1 MDARRFQA
9 EIVEPAQPAVLRGLV
24 AGWPAVQAADLR
36 AYLQRFE
43 AAKPTEAFF
52 GKPEIG
58 GKYFY
63 NWDLSGFNFER
74 RAMLFPEA
82 LRAIFGLGEET
93 IYLGSVPAD
102 DYLPGFSAE
111 NPMALTENKAGPRLW
126 IGHPSNVSSHY
137 DTYDNLICCIA
148 GTRRFTLY
156 SPDCVGKLYVGP
168 IDNTMAGQPVSLA
181 ASLPE
186 DAARFPLFEQVKDS
200 AIEIELHP
208 GDALYLPKL
217 WWHQVQSTAPL
228 NAMINY
234 WWDATAAG
242 PDSPY
247 TGLLLSMIAI
257 AERPP
262 AERRAWKAFFD
273 HYVFREAGH
282 PLAHLPP
289 EKHGILGP
297 LKPDNYGR
305 IRARIMHLLR
315 SFGG

>member
-1 MDARRFQA
+1 MDAARFQA
-9 EIVEPAQPAVLRGLV
+9 EIVQAAQPVLLRGLV
-24 AGWPAVQAADLR
+24 ADWPAVRADDLH
-36 AYLQRFE
+36 AYLRRFE
-43 AAKPTEAFF
+43 TAKSTEAFF

-58 GKYFY
+58 GKYYY
-63 NWDLSGFNFER
+63 NQDLTGFNFER
-74 RAMLFPEA
+74 RTLSFPQA
-82 LRAIFGLGEET
+82 LRAIFAQGEET
-93 IYLGSVPAD
+93 TYLGSVPVD

-111 NPMALTENKAGPRLW
+111 NPMALAGTAGPRLW

-137 DTYDNLICCIA
+137 DTYDNLICCVA
-148 GTRRFTLY
+148 GARKFTLY

-181 ASLPE
+181 ASSPQ
-186 DAARFPLFEQVKDS
+186 DAERYPLFEEIRDS
-200 AIEIELHP
+200 AIEIELNP

-217 WWHQVQSTAPL
+217 WWHQVRSTEPV
-228 NAMINY
+228 NAMVNY
-234 WWDATAAG
+234 WWDATATG

-257 AERPP
+257 AERPL

-282 PLAHLPP
+282 PLAHLPAD
-289 EKHGILGP
+289 KHGILGP

>member
-1 MDARRFQA
+1 MTPAQFRS
-9 EIVEPAQPAVLRGLV
+9 EIVEPAQPALLRGLV
-24 AGWPAVQAADLR
+24 ADWPVLHAADLR
-36 AYLQRFE
+36 AYLGRFE
-43 AAKPTEAFF
+43 AARPTEAFF

-63 NWDLSGFNFER
+63 KDDLAGFNFER
-74 RAMLFPEA
+74 RTMLFSQA
-82 LRAIFGLGEET
+82 LAAIFARGEET
-93 IYLGSVPAD
+93 VYLGSVPVD
-102 DYLPGFSAE
+102 DYLPGFAAE
-111 NPMALTENKAGPRLW
+111 NPMALAGNAGPRLW
-126 IGHPSNVSSHY
+126 IGHQSLVSSHY

-148 GTRRFTLY
+148 GRRKFTLY
-156 SPDCVGKLYVGP
+156 APDCIGKLYVGP

-181 ASLPE
+181 ASMPE
-186 DAARFPLFEQVKDS
+186 AAERFPLFADIKDS
-200 AIEIELHP
+200 ALEIELNP

-217 WWHQVQSTAPL
+217 WWHQVQSTEPV

-234 WWDATAAG
+234 WWDATSIG

-257 AERPP
+257 AERPA

-282 PLAHLPP
+282 PLAHLPA

-297 LKPDNYGR
+297 LKPDNYGK
-305 IRARIMHLLR
+305 IRARIMYLLR

>member
-1 MDARRFQA
+1 VDAARFHA
-9 EIVEPAQPAVLRGLV
+9 EIVQPAQPALLRGLV
-24 AGWPAVQAADLR
+24 GDWPAVGADDLH
-36 AYLQRFE
+36 AYLQRF
-43 AAKPTEAFF
+43 ASAKPTEAFF

-58 GKYFY
+58 GKYYY
-63 NWDLSGFNFER
+63 NSDLSGFNFER
-74 RAMLFPEA
+74 RTMSFPQA
-82 LRAIFGLGEET
+82 LSAIYEPGEET
-93 IYLGSVPAD
+93 VYLGSLPVD
-102 DYLPGFSAE
+102 DYLPGFASE
-111 NPMALTENKAGPRLW
+111 NPMAPAGVSAGPRLW
-126 IGHPSNVSSHY
+126 IGHPSDVSSHY
-137 DTYDNLICCIA
+137 DTYDNLICCVA
-148 GTRRFTLY
+148 GVRKFTLY
-156 SPDCVGKLYVGP
+156 SPDCIGKLYVGP

-186 DAARFPLFEQVKDS
+186 DAARFPLFADIKDG
-200 AIEIELHP
+200 AIEIELRP

-217 WWHQVQSTAPL
+217 WWHQVRSTAPV

-234 WWDATAAG
+234 WWDATATG

-282 PLAHLPP
+282 PLAHLPA

>member
-1 MDARRFQA
+1 MLGDDIIKA
-9 EIVEPAQPAVLRGLV
+9 AQPVLLRGLIRH
-24 AGWPAVQAADLR
+24 WPAVHAADLQ
-36 AYLQRFE
+36 AYLGRF
-43 AAKPTEAFF
+43 AVSKPTEAFF

-63 NWDLSGFNFER
+63 KDDLSGFNFER
-74 RAMLFPEA
+74 RALSLSDA
-82 LRAIFGLGEET
+82 LSAVFATGQESV
-93 IYLGSVPAD
+93 YLGSLPVD
-102 DYLPGFSAE
+102 EYLPGFSAE
-111 NPMALTENKAGPRLW
+111 NPMPLPANPRLW

-137 DTYDNLICCIA
+137 DTYDNLVCCIA
-148 GTRRFTLY
+148 GGRKFTLY
-156 SPDCVGKLYVGP
+156 SPDCIDRLYVGP

-186 DAARFPLFEQVKDS
+186 EADRFPLFAAIKDS
-200 AIEIELHP
+200 AIEIELQP

-217 WWHQVQSTAPL
+217 WWHQVRSTEPL

-234 WWDATAAG
+234 WWDATACG
-242 PDSPY
+242 PDNPY
-247 TGLLLSMIAI
+247 TALLLSMIAI
-257 AERPP
+257 AERPQ

-273 HYVFREAGH
+273 HYVFREQGH
-282 PLAHLPP
+282 PLAHLPA
-289 EKHGILGP
+289 ERHGILGP

>member
-1 MDARRFQA
+1 MDAARFQA
-9 EIVEPAQPAVLRGLV
+9 EIVQAAQPALLSGLV
-24 AGWPAVQAADLR
+24 RDWPAVAADDLH
-36 AYLQRFE
+36 AYLGRFE
-43 AAKPTEAFF
+43 TAKSTEAFF

-58 GKYFY
+58 GKYYY
-63 NWDLSGFNFER
+63 NQDLSGFNFER
-74 RAMLFPEA
+74 RTLSFPEA
-82 LRAIFGLGEET
+82 LRAIFAPGEET
-93 IYLGSVPAD
+93 TYLGSVPVD

-111 NPMALTENKAGPRLW
+111 NPMVLAGTAGPRLW

-137 DTYDNLICCIA
+137 DTYDNLICCVA
-148 GTRRFTLY
+148 GARKFTLY
-156 SPDCVGKLYVGP
+156 SPDCIGKLYVGP

-181 ASLPE
+181 ASSPE
-186 DAARFPLFEQVKDS
+186 DAERFPLFEAIRDS
-200 AIEIELHP
+200 AIEIDLNP

-217 WWHQVQSTAPL
+217 WWHQVRSTEPV
-228 NAMINY
+228 NAMVNY
-234 WWDATAAG
+234 WWDATATG

-257 AERPP
+257 AERPL

-273 HYVFREAGH
+273 HYVFREGGH
-282 PLAHLPP
+282 PLAHLPAD
-289 EKHGILGP
+289 KHGILGP

>member
-1 MDARRFQA
+1 MNEDRFRS
-9 EIVEPAQPAVLRGLV
+9 EIIEPAQPAVLRGLV
-24 AGWPAVQAADLR
+24 ADWPVVQAADLG
-36 AYLQRFE
+36 AYLDRFA

-52 GKPEIG
+52 GKREIG

-63 NWDLSGFNFER
+63 NGDLSGFNFER
-74 RAMLFPEA
+74 RPMLFPQA
-82 LRAIFGLGEET
+82 LKAIFAAGEESV
-93 IYLGSVPAD
+93 YLGSVPVE
-102 DYLPGFSAE
+102 DYLPGFAAE
-111 NPMALTENKAGPRLW
+111 NPMALVGNAGPRLW

-137 DTYDNLICCIA
+137 DTYDNLICCVA
-148 GTRRFTLY
+148 GTRKFTLY
-156 SPDCVGKLYVGP
+156 SPDCVGSLYVGP

-181 ASLPE
+181 ASMPE
-186 DAARFPLFEQVKDS
+186 AADRFPRFAEIKDS

-217 WWHQVQSTAPL
+217 WWHQVRSTAPV

-234 WWDATAAG
+234 WWDATAIG

-273 HYVFREAGH
+273 HYVFRETGH
-282 PLAHLPP
+282 PLAHLPA

-297 LKPDNYGR
+297 LKPDNYGK
-305 IRARIMHLLR
+305 IRARVMHLLR

>member
-1 MDARRFQA
+1 LLSDETIKA
-9 EIVEPAQPAVLRGLV
+9 AQPAVLRGLIRD
-24 AGWPAVQAADLR
+24 WPAVQTGDLR
-36 AYLQRFE
+36 SYLGRF
-43 AAKPTEAFF
+43 ALSKPTEAFF

-63 NWDLSGFNFER
+63 KDDLSGFNFER
-74 RAMLFPEA
+74 RALSLPEA
-82 LRAIFGLGEET
+82 LAAVFAEGEESV
-93 IYLGSVPAD
+93 YLGSLPVD

-111 NPMALTENKAGPRLW
+111 NPMAVPANPRLW

-137 DTYDNLICCIA
+137 DTYDNLICCVA
-148 GTRRFTLY
+148 GSRKFTLY
-156 SPDCVGKLYVGP
+156 SPDCIGSLYVGP

-181 ASLPE
+181 ASMPE
-186 DAARFPLFEQVKDS
+186 AAERFPLFADIKDS
-200 AIEIELHP
+200 AIEIELRP

-234 WWDATAAG
+234 WWDATAIG
-242 PDSPY
+242 PDGPY

-257 AERPP
+257 AERPI

-273 HYVFREAGH
+273 HYVFRENGH

-289 EKHGILGP
+289 EKHGVLGP
-297 LKPDNYGR
+297 LKPDNYGK
-305 IRARIMHLLR
+305 IRARIMYLLR